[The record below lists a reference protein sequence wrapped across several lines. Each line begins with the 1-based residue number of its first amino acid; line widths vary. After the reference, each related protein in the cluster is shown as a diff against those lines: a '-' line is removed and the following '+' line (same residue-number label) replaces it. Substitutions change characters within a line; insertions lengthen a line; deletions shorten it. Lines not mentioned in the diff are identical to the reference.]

1 MAFFC
6 NATALPLLCNVSWTL
21 AVLFF
26 FNVFPFPVEV
36 ATGKTFWNQWMFT
49 SILYQLKVKAF
60 LPAILMVAMFSLPFV
75 GIKFWK

>member
-1 MAFFC
+1 MKVKTIFYIFFSV
-6 NATALPLLCNVSWTL
+6 LFL
-21 AVLFF
+21 AVFF